1 MRISIIVPAYN
12 EERLLAA
19 SLAQIKAAAGEI
31 EKHGWAWE
39 LIVCDNNST
48 DRTAEIATAA
58 SAKVVFEPINQ
69 IGRARNRGAS
79 AATGDWLWFIDGDS
93 WPSPELFAA
102 VIGEVN
108 GGRAVAVGTT
118 LEFDEVD
125 PLYAVMAGLWKIWSV
140 VGSHM
145 AGSFIAVEAVAFHA
159 IGGFSGEFFAGEELD
174 LSRRLIRWGR
184 LQTPRRRVKVLR
196 GVPLK
201 TSGRKSKLYS
211 HRENARFLG
220 RLLWSP
226 WRTLKRR
233 ESCDLWYDGRR

>member
-12 EERLLAA
+12 EEGLLAT
-19 SLAQIKAAAGEI
+19 SLAQIKIAAVEI
-31 EKHGWAWE
+31 EQRGWAWE

-48 DRTAEIATAA
+48 DRTPAIAAA
-58 SAKVVFEPINQ
+58 AGATVVFEPVNQ

-93 WPSPELFAA
+93 WPSSELFGA
-102 VIGEVN
+102 VIAEMDRQ
-108 GGRAVAVGTT
+108 RAVAVGTT
-118 LEFDEVD
+118 LAFDDVD
-125 PLYAVMAGLWKIWSV
+125 PLYAFMAGLWKLWSV
-140 VGSHM
+140 VGSRM
-145 AGSFIAVEAVAFHA
+145 AGSFIAVEAEAFRA
-159 IGGFSGEFFAGEELD
+159 IGGFSREFFAGEELD

-184 LQTPRRRVKVLR
+184 QQTPRRRVKVLR